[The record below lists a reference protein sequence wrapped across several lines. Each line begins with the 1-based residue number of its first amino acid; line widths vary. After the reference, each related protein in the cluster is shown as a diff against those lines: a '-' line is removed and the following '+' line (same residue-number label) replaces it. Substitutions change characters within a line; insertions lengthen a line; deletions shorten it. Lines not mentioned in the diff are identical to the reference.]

1 MDKERGYESDWCCP
15 KCNKRIYGDDHEGDY
30 PECSDCRTTHNQP
43 PASEGDT
50 LDIDYSYQEGKR
62 YRGVPIDKP
71 TASEEEPFTPT
82 DGVLVCDFHGG
93 CRWMPNGHFRIG
105 PHSGTAHPGLLI
117 ENHDKN
123 CKGAVGIYRP
133 DRPASESSSNC
144 PKCDENYIGKPTASD
159 APSEGWEVVAWWC
172 SLMQRAYEI
181 NQRHYD
187 AVSTSPAGRFS
198 CVPKEDHAPLILAHD
213 EANVIEDFERIFTPP
228 FTALDAAAIL
238 LRLRTHAKELRKLK

>member
-43 PASEGDT
+43 PASEG
-50 LDIDYSYQEGKR
+50 
-62 YRGVPIDKP
+62 
-71 TASEEEPFTPT
+71 FTPT
-82 DGVLVCDFHGG
+82 DGVLVCDLHGG

-133 DRPASESSSNC
+133 DRLE
-144 PKCDENYIGKPTASD
+144 
-159 APSEGWEVVAWWC
+159 
-172 SLMQRAYEI
+172 
-181 NQRHYD
+181 
-187 AVSTSPAGRFS
+187 AGGG
-198 CVPKEDHAPLILAHD
+198 
-213 EANVIEDFERIFTPP
+213 ER
-228 FTALDAAAIL
+228 
-238 LRLRTHAKELRKLK
+238 